1 MSKPI
6 QSSKTFWVNLLVVAA
21 AGITGMMGSDVVA
34 NNPEV
39 LSYMVAA
46 VGGVNI
52 VLRFFTSSAVYAG
65 NKN

>member
-1 MSKPI
+1 MPKSI
-6 QSSKTFWVNLLVVAA
+6 QSSKTFWVNLLVVVA

-34 NNPEV
+34 QNPEV

-52 VLRFFTSSAVYAG
+52 VLRFFTNNAVYAG
-65 NKN
+65 TK

>member
-6 QSSKTFWVNLLVVAA
+6 LKSKTFWVNLLVVVA
-21 AGITGMMGSDVVA
+21 AGITGMMGSDVVV

-52 VLRFFTSSAVYAG
+52 VLRLLTNSPVYAG